1 MMTRYTQLRW
11 LLAGDAFAILV
22 VTMIGFLTHYGAI
35 QNWRW
40 LTTFLP
46 VLAAWLIVAPWL
58 GVYRSETSRQVRQVW
73 RPALAALL
81 SAPLAATFRGL
92 WLNAAVLPIFVVV
105 LGLTNALGLLLWRL
119 VWSLVMLRANRQANR
134 QAKRQSGLEN
144 G

>member
-1 MMTRYTQLRW
+1 MMTRHTQLRW
-11 LLAGDAFAILV
+11 LLAGDSLAILM

-35 QNWRW
+35 QNWHW

-46 VLAAWLIVAPWL
+46 VLAAWLFIAPWL
-58 GVYRSETSRQVRQVW
+58 GVYRGETRCQVRQVW

-92 WLNAAVLPIFVVV
+92 WLDAAVPPIFVVV

-119 VWSLVMLRANRQANR
+119 IWSLFVLRVNRQANR
-134 QAKRQSGLEN
+134 QAGLEN